1 MRKLRGVTEMNNT
14 EKVKNSN
21 LGEKEKT
28 SYGASEKKTK
38 KTIKCL
44 NNRFIVI
51 FGSAFLVGAVVI
63 GIMFSIFVAQDKI
76 AAKSAMDKNVEY
88 IRNQCLRYADVSAE
102 NQTKSLIS
110 IIDKTWQI
118 RHNFENA
125 KLPVSEEMLKGYVA
139 DCRFTGIL
147 VSSVA
152 GESVKYSYY
161 CDDGLTEEHWQK
173 IFEKFS
179 EVSVFEN
186 KVYAERLVGENGYY
200 YDYALIARSDGRGA
214 ILCYLRQKAQNAEGT
229 SLSIST
235 LLSGFDIVRG
245 TIAVSE
251 GFAVIASSDPS
262 IIGLSI
268 NEGIVG
274 EIVAENKKEEILREE
289 DGQKKFAAEMLSV
302 LYDGKRYFARR
313 ETVKNYFI
321 YAFIEESEVF
331 TSSRLKLLYVSMIFF
346 AVWLGVLFVFAR
358 SNHNKE
364 VEKLEREVEYAKQ
377 IDKLAKEAIRANN
390 AKSEFLRRMSHD
402 IRTPIN
408 GIRGMIMIGDYYAD
422 DPAKQKECRK
432 KVFETSGYLLE
443 LVNDVLDMSKLDEK
457 IPLWEDEKFN
467 IDKILNEVSSMMS
480 FQAAERGITFA
491 FKKENITDAELYG
504 GALALKRVCINLISN
519 AIKYNKENGSVGFKV
534 RQVASD
540 EKTATFELVCADN
553 GMGMSKEFQKIMY
566 EPFAQENSSDF
577 SSRSGTGLGLAIVK
591 SVVDMMGGEIEVKSE
606 TGSGT
611 EFKLRLTFFKAE
623 SEKNVTETKKY
634 KGSLKDVCVL
644 VAEDNEL
651 NMEIAEFMLETAGAS
666 VIKAK
671 NGKEAVKIFEN
682 SPVGKIKVILMDVM
696 MPVLDGI
703 AATYEIRALNKEDA
717 SSVAIIAMTANAYSD
732 DVVTAYKAG
741 MNDYLAKPVES
752 EKLVSTILKFL

>member
-1 MRKLRGVTEMNNT
+1 MNNT

-28 SYGASEKKTK
+28 SYGAREKTIK
-38 KTIKCL
+38 KTIKRL
-44 NNRFIVI
+44 NNRLIVI

-63 GIMFSIFVAQDKI
+63 GIMFSIFVAQDKN
-76 AAKSAMDKNVEY
+76 AAKSTMDKNVEY
-88 IRNQCLRYADVSAE
+88 IRSQCLRYADVYAE

-125 KLPVSEEMLKGYVA
+125 KPSVSEERLKEYVA
-139 DCRFTGIL
+139 DYRFTGIL
-147 VSSVA
+147 VSSVE

-200 YDYALIARSDGRGA
+200 YDYALIARSDDRGV

-235 LLSGFDIVRG
+235 LLSGFDIVSG

-251 GFAVIASSDPS
+251 GSAVIASSDPS

-289 DGQKKFAAEMLSV
+289 EGQNKVAAEMLSV
-302 LYDGKRYFARR
+302 FYDGKRYFARR

-346 AVWLGVLFVFAR
+346 AMWLGVLFVFAWL
-358 SNHNKE
+358 NHNKK
-364 VEKLEREVEYAKQ
+364 VEKLESEVEYAKQ

-422 DPAKQKECRK
+422 DPEKQKECRK

-480 FQAAERGITFA
+480 YQAAERGITFA
-491 FKKENITDAELYG
+491 FEKENITDAELYG

-519 AIKYNKENGSVGFKV
+519 AIKYNNDSGTVDVTCREISYDGN
-534 RQVASD
+534 
-540 EKTATFELVCADN
+540 TAEFEFVCADT
-553 GMGMSKEFQKIMY
+553 GIGMSEEFQQHAF
-566 EPFAQENSSDF
+566 EPFAQENESARTSYV
-577 SSRSGTGLGLAIVK
+577 GTGLGLPITKELVEQ
-591 SVVDMMGGEIEVKSE
+591 MGGSISFTSAPGE
-606 TGSGT
+606 GT
-611 EFKLRLTFFKAE
+611 EFRIVIPFVIDTEEKPDEAALDKPDD
-623 SEKNVTETKKY
+623 SEMVNGAKI
-634 KGSLKDVCVL
+634 L
-644 VAEDNEL
+644 VVEDNDL
-651 NMEIAEFMLETAGAS
+651 NMEIVEFILRNHCADIVKAWNGREGVDIFAS
-666 VIKAK
+666 
-671 NGKEAVKIFEN
+671 
-682 SPVGKIKVILMDVM
+682 SSVGEFDMILMDVM
-696 MPVLDGI
+696 MPVMNGI
-703 AATYEIRALNKEDA
+703 NAALAIRALSRADA
-717 SSVAIIAMTANAYSD
+717 ATVPIIAMTANAFTD
-732 DVVTAYKAG
+732 DREASAEAG
-741 MNDYLAKPVES
+741 MNEHLAKPLNADELMDTVRKYYNKE
-752 EKLVSTILKFL
+752 EY